1 MVALVR
7 RTELGL
13 GDAVPASA
21 RQAIREEL
29 AKDPRATRKVY
40 AALVEKVWSLLIE
53 RRFDPEIRDWHVL
66 LEGVKARIRSMDEA
80 ASERVSA
87 LADLVH
93 VSITLSEISPAHE
106 VANRP
111 RARAILEQL
120 SLTDGFTKR
129 QALLE
134 KLDIKG
140 SHLSNVLTQLAA
152 HGLIDRR
159 DRGKE
164 AEFRLTRSGKLAI
177 GVEQEAHAVKVTMGS
192 EPDFDSVFAVSN
204 FDQEQPGSGWENMFN
219 PTAMQVNLVGGVMM
233 TTNFDS
239 LRQRTDPYSHAVA
252 TDRLV
257 DVWRAPKKKK
267 LESLSWTR

>member
-7 RTELGL
+7 RTELDL

-66 LEGVKARIRSMDEA
+66 LEGVKARIRSMDKA

-159 DRGKE
+159 
-164 AEFRLTRSGKLAI
+164 
-177 GVEQEAHAVKVTMGS
+177 
-192 EPDFDSVFAVSN
+192 
-204 FDQEQPGSGWENMFN
+204 
-219 PTAMQVNLVGGVMM
+219 
-233 TTNFDS
+233 
-239 LRQRTDPYSHAVA
+239 
-252 TDRLV
+252 
-257 DVWRAPKKKK
+257 
-267 LESLSWTR
+267 